1 MWLFTLAAQLSTI
14 SGNGPHA
21 HALRVAR
28 CPPRGPRSA
37 LGRPGGRTYFTFVTM
52 RTQLVP
58 AALIALLVVLHAQ
71 LWFGR
76 GSVPNVAKLQDQL
89 QTQKTSNQ
97 QAALFNERLA
107 AEINDLQE
115 GLEMVEER
123 ARAELGMVKANEIY
137 VQIAK

>member
-1 MWLFTLAAQLSTI
+1 
-14 SGNGPHA
+14 
-21 HALRVAR
+21 
-28 CPPRGPRSA
+28 
-37 LGRPGGRTYFTFVTM
+37 M

-89 QTQKTSNQ
+89 QSQKLSNQ
-97 QAALFNERLA
+97 QATLFNERLS